1 MEIKNT
7 AAVILA
13 AGISAR
19 MKTPKAL
26 LGFKP
31 GVTFLEKIASVY
43 FQWGCSEI
51 IAVANEATAGLMK
64 KILSLPAHASII
76 VNDHLEYERFYSLK
90 LGLEKVKEA
99 EFCFFQ
105 NVDNPFIDEDIL
117 NAIYNCRSGDAF
129 VSPVFEGQGG
139 HPVLLNRKNMDFIR
153 NYHINDAN
161 LKLVLNG
168 LTCKKVELSDNKV
181 LININSPEEY
191 ERIFSKR

>member
-13 AGISAR
+13 AGISSR
-19 MKTPKAL
+19 MKIPKAM
-26 LGFKP
+26 LGFSP
-31 GVTFLEKIASVY
+31 GVSFIEKIASVY

-51 IAVANEATAGLMK
+51 ITVANELTAGLMK
-64 KILSLPAHASII
+64 KLLSLPPHVSII
-76 VNDHLEYERFYSLK
+76 VNDYLEYERFYSLK

-105 NVDNPFIDEDIL
+105 NVDNPFIDEDVL
-117 NAIYNCRSGDAF
+117 NAIYNCRSGDVF
-129 VSPVFEGQGG
+129 VSPVFNGQGG

-153 NYHINDAN
+153 NYYINDAN

-168 LTCKKVELSDNKV
+168 LACKKIDMPDNKV

-191 ERIFSKR
+191 ERVFSKR